1 MKLKTIALVA
11 AIVVPV
17 VLAFG
22 IFFSAWAASGTLNLP
37 ASADPYGLTVRQA
50 QTKAGQS
57 TSRNVNGLEKA
68 ALFVCPFH

>member
-1 MKLKTIALVA
+1 MKLKSVALVA

-17 VLAFG
+17 ALAFG
-22 IFFSAWAASGTLNLP
+22 IFFTAWAASGTLHLP

-50 QTKAGQS
+50 QTKPGES
-57 TSRNVNGLEKA
+57 TSRNVTGFGKA

>member
-1 MKLKTIALVA
+1 
-11 AIVVPV
+11 

-37 ASADPYGLTVRQA
+37 ASADPYGLAARQT
-50 QTKAGQS
+50 QPKATQS
-57 TSRNVNGLEKA
+57 TSRNANGLEKA